1 MYKYVTADE
10 AVSVIASGN
19 RVFIHSVAAAP
30 RLLIEA
36 MVRRAPEL
44 RNVEIVHLHTEG
56 DAPYAKPEYAE
67 NFRVNAF
74 FVGANVRKAL
84 AEGRAD
90 YVPIFLSEVP
100 ALFRRNILPLDVAL
114 VQVSPPDK
122 HGFCSLGVSVDVSR
136 AAVQKARYV
145 IAQVNENMPRTH
157 GDALIHADVF
167 HAMIESDDELHLFEN
182 PPANEIEL
190 QIGHNVASLIEDGA
204 TLQMG
209 IGAIPDAVLG
219 CLGNHKRLGIH
230 TEMFSNGLI
239 DLVEKGVVTGE
250 DKRVHP
256 GKIVGQRRLVKEAD
270 RAVGGQLDQGQ
281 VLFALQPL
289 VGAGVR
295 AGPLAR
301 GGVEV
306 LRNRAPGH
314 VQHVPDLRL
323 HLFVPDHGLNARQV
337 LDGYDR
343 IGRAVVFGKRAVGQG
358 KGMELGKAALS
369 IVQNLIPA
377 KGLSGAKGHKAA
389 HDGDVGIARMHVAA
403 EDGQAGVANGGPDP
417 LQHVRGQA
425 AAVEAVDHEQLL
437 AAEIRPVPVR
447 RGHLGKRL
455 LIKPGPDA
463 VRGIGRIRILQRKRA
478 VQHVQ
483 RAQTPGLLLAVEQGQ
498 GILKGRARGM
508 DRAALERRVVSGR
521 GKGRG
526 NGPNRGVIV
535 RVELRQRGVKCRP
548 PAFGNLHGLAPPC
561 CFCLPVWPCGLQ
573 NSMD

>member
-1 MYKYVTADE
+1 MSKYVTADE

-56 DAPYAKPEYAE
+56 EAPYAKPEYSE

-74 FVGANVRKAL
+74 FVGSNVRKAL

-145 IAQVNENMPRTH
+145 IAQVNPNMPRTH

-167 HAMIESDDELHLFEN
+167 HAMVESDDELHLFEN
-182 PPANEIEL
+182 PPANEVEL
-190 QIGHNVASLIEDGA
+190 QIGHHVASLIEDGA

-256 GKIVGQRRLVKEAD
+256 GKIVAGFVMGNRKLYDFIDDNPLVAMLDIAYVNDTAVIRRNPKVTSINSAIEIDLTGQVCAD
-270 RAVGGQLDQGQ
+270 SIGMMQYSGVGGQMDFIRGASLSEGGKPIIAMPSATAKGVSRIVPFLKQ
-281 VLFALQPL
+281 
-289 VGAGVR
+289 GAGVVTTR
-295 AGPLAR
+295 A
-301 GGVEV
+301 
-306 LRNRAPGH
+306 H
-314 VQHVPDLRL
+314 MH
-323 HLFVPDHGLNARQV
+323 
-337 LDGYDR
+337 Y
-343 IGRAVVFGKRAVGQG
+343 VVT
-358 KGMELGKAALS
+358 EY
-369 IVQNLIPA
+369 
-377 KGLSGAKGHKAA
+377 
-389 HDGDVGIARMHVAA
+389 
-403 EDGQAGVANGGPDP
+403 GVAN
-417 LQHVRGQA
+417 LY
-425 AAVEAVDHEQLL
+425 
-437 AAEIRPVPVR
+437 
-447 RGHLGKRL
+447 GKNMR
-455 LIKPGPDA
+455 
-463 VRGIGRIRILQRKRA
+463 
-478 VQHVQ
+478 Q
-483 RAQTPGLLLAVEQGQ
+483 RAYELIGLAHPDHREE
-498 GILKGRARGM
+498 
-508 DRAALERRVVSGR
+508 LEREAHKR
-521 GKGRG
+521 
-526 NGPNRGVIV
+526 
-535 RVELRQRGVKCRP
+535 
-548 PAFGNLHGLAPPC
+548 FG
-561 CFCLPVWPCGLQ
+561 
-573 NSMD
+573 